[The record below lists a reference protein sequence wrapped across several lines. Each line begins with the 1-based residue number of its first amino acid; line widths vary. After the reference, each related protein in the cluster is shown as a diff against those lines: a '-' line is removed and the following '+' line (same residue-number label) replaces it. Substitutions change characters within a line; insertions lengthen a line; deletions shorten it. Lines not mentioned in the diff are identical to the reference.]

1 MENTNGSDYVKDLE
15 CLENVLTILLRLQE
29 WLEENPVRYP
39 DAMRAF
45 NTVLFGLIPRI
56 QCECPECG
64 KEITISAGMPC
75 GGIADAYDSIESAI
89 EALDLEILF
98 GGESDDSVHGSG
110 PEGAR

>member
-1 MENTNGSDYVKDLE
+1 MENTNGADYVDDLE

-39 DAMRAF
+39 DAIRAF

-56 QCECPECG
+56 HCECPECG
-64 KEITISAGMPC
+64 EDITISAGMPC

-98 GGESDDSVHGSG
+98 GGETYEPVSDADR
-110 PEGAR
+110 EGD